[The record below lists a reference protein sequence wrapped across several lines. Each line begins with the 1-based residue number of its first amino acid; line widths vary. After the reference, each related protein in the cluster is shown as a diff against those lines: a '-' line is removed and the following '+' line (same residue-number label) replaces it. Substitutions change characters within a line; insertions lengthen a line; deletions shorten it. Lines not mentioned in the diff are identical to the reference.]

1 MMDDSKKRFQIGFIG
16 SLSFHL
22 LVFLILAL
30 CAHSYFAQRL
40 DTSITNMEQ
49 CFSALLEAES
59 RGDI

>member
-1 MMDDSKKRFQIGFIG
+1 
-16 SLSFHL
+16 
-22 LVFLILAL
+22 VAILAL